1 MMANKQM
8 KKLLAGYLRCF
19 LWFGLVSLLA
29 IFTVGVWQ
37 KTSAQSTLISAT
49 GDEVTESAG
58 SATVTFT
65 ISQPQQQIIYS
76 YTYRTEEDNAKE
88 AADYLPKSG
97 SLACEEYPCSVK
109 VPVSIVPN
117 STVEPTE
124 ETFRVIAEAKLEG
137 KIVEEAVAVVTI
149 IDDDKKAPTP
159 TPDPDSTPTPTP
171 DPDPDTNPEPEDD
184 PEPTTHP
191 DEEPVPNNEVTPEPE
206 DQSGSTTLQAEPIR
220 KAFVRSLSA
229 PNELPFDFATI
240 GFSLLLALLLVL
252 LVLFPADMFNSTLLA
267 NYEEISNWFRLEK
280 IKKFTQKLHNLP
292 TPITLG
298 AFALVGAII
307 NAQLSPD
314 LGLDRGSL
322 ALVAGLFLTL
332 LSVSVVYD
340 VARSLYLKKRFGI
353 KSKLST
359 QALGMGFGAVL
370 VVISRLANFLPGY
383 LYGIFTAL
391 AVRGKIKDEQDGEG
405 LAFASIVL
413 LLIGGAAWFLWIP
426 VKAAASIENPEFI
439 FLVLD
444 SYLASMWIA
453 GVAAIVFGLV
463 PIRFF
468 YGEPVKKWNRLAW
481 AIIYFVGTALFIYT
495 VLHPERGFYGR
506 SDQVELW
513 KVLALFAGFGSFSL
527 LFWSY
532 FRYRHLWR
540 KTT

>member
-29 IFTVGVWQ
+29 IFTVGFWQ
-37 KTSAQSTLISAT
+37 KTSAQTPISAT
-49 GDEVTESAG
+49 GDSVSESAG
-58 SATVTFT
+58 RATVAFT
-65 ISQPQQQIIYS
+65 ISQRDN
-76 YTYRTEEDNAKE
+76 YTYAYRTEAGSAKE
-88 AADYLPKSG
+88 VGDYLPQTG
-97 SLACEEYPCSVK
+97 SWDCQEKYPCSINVK
-109 VPVSIVPN
+109 IQIVNN
-117 STVEPTE
+117 STVEPI
-124 ETFRVIAEAKLEG
+124 ETFRVIAGPIVDG
-137 KIVEEAVAVVTI
+137 KIVDEAAAVVTI

-413 LLIGGAAWFLWIP
+413 LLVGGAAWFLWIP

-513 KVLALFAGFGSFSL
+513 KVLALFVGFGSFSL